1 MSTTISLSPLASHK
15 IQQTHYDRLAVVYVR
30 QSHPQQV
37 LRHQE
42 STRLQYGLAER
53 AQALGWVQSQ
63 VLVIDEDLGKSADS
77 VAGRSGFQR
86 LVAEVSLA
94 HVGIILGLEMSRLAR
109 SNRDWHHLLEVC
121 ALFGTLIGDLD
132 GIYDPTDYN
141 DRLLLGLKGAMS
153 EAELH
158 VLKQRM
164 VAGKRA
170 KAERGELGMLVPM
183 GYIRR
188 PSGEVVK
195 DPDEQAQAVIAL
207 IFEQFE
213 RLGTIH
219 GVLRYL
225 VQHQVRVP
233 QRLRFGPSKGELVWR
248 RPNRTTLSNLLH
260 HPIYAGAYVYGRRPT
275 DPKRKQP
282 GRPSTGRLV
291 AQPEDCQVLL
301 HDRLAAYISWE
312 QFERNRRQLEANTQA
327 GLGVIRYGPSLLS
340 GLVVCGRCGL
350 RMAAVYN
357 NNGTGLRYNCAR
369 EMVDYGGAL
378 CQSLAGLPL
387 DAWIS
392 ALVLQALEPAALE
405 VSLAVAADVEAQRQ
419 RLHQQW
425 DQRLERA
432 AYEVDRAA
440 RHYRAVDPEN
450 RLVARTLERQWED
463 ALQAQ
468 ERLQADHRRLLAQ
481 QPATLSAAERDA
493 IRRLASDLPA
503 LWQAQ
508 TTTAADRQAIIRQLV
523 ERVVVTV
530 QGESEKVDLEVHWM
544 GGHRTHTQRIRPVA
558 RLDQLSYYPDLL
570 ARAAVLHQEGL
581 RRTAIA
587 QVLNREGW
595 RPPKRRPTFTAEMV
609 HTLLRRQG
617 LGLSL
622 SRPRSVRREA
632 DEWTL
637 PALAYALEM
646 PHPTLYRWLCKGYL
660 KARRDQDGGQ
670 WLIWADV
677 QELQRLRAR
686 RQAPRVWTRPSPKTS
701 SEPSGSSGRVTAT
714 GEKKRGASQGRG
726 IQRNGDFT

>member
-1 MSTTISLSPLASHK
+1 MSTQSSFSPLTSHK
-15 IQQTHYDRLAVVYVR
+15 IQDVHIDRLAVVYVR

-53 AQALGWVQSQ
+53 AQALGWAKPQ

-183 GYIRR
+183 GYVRR

-225 VQHQVRVP
+225 VQHQIRVP
-233 QRLRFGPSKGELVWR
+233 QRVRFGPSKGELVWR
-248 RPNRTTLSNLLH
+248 RPNRTTLSNVLH

-282 GRPSTGRLV
+282 GRPATGRLV
-291 AQPEDCQVLL
+291 AKPEDCQVLL
-301 HDRLAAYISWE
+301 HDRIAAYISWE

-327 GLGVIRYGPSLLS
+327 ALGVIRYGPSLLS

-350 RMAAVYN
+350 RMAAAYN
-357 NNGTGLRYNCAR
+357 NNGAGLRYSCSR
-369 EMVDYGGAL
+369 EMVDYGGSM
-378 CQSLAGLPL
+378 CQSLTGTPL
-387 DAWIS
+387 DTWMS
-392 ALVLQALEPAALE
+392 ELVLQALEPAALE
-405 VSLAVAADVEAQRQ
+405 VSLDVAADVEAQRQ

-425 DQRLERA
+425 DKRLERA
-432 AYEVDRAA
+432 TYEVERAA
-440 RHYRAVDPEN
+440 RHYDAVEPEN
-450 RLVARTLERQWED
+450 RLVARTLERQWEQ
-463 ALQAQ
+463 ALEAQAQ
-468 ERLQADHRRLLAQ
+468 LQADHRRFLAE

-503 LWQAQ
+503 LWHAE

-530 QGESEKVDLEVHWM
+530 QGESEKVDLEVHWI
-544 GGHRTHTQRIRPVA
+544 GGHRTHAQRIRPVA
-558 RLDQLSYYPDLL
+558 RLDQLSYYPALL
-570 ARAAVLHQEGL
+570 AHVAALHQQGL
-581 RRTAIA
+581 GRGAIA
-587 QVLNREGW
+587 ERLNTEGW
-595 RPPKRRPTFTAEMV
+595 RPAKRRSTFTAEMV
-609 HTLLRRQG
+609 RSLLMRQG
-617 LGLSL
+617 LSSVV
-622 SRPRSVRREA
+622 SRSRSVAREA
-632 DEWTL
+632 NEWTL
-637 PALAYALEM
+637 PELAYALEM

-660 KARRDQDGGQ
+660 HSRRDPGGVQ
-670 WLIWADV
+670 WLIWADAG
-677 QELQRLRAR
+677 ELQRLRER
-686 RQAPRVWTRPSPKTS
+686 RQAPRTWRQPAPQTS
-701 SEPSGSSGRVTAT
+701 SEPSAGSESGA
-714 GEKKRGASQGRG
+714 GEA
-726 IQRNGDFT
+726 

>member
-1 MSTTISLSPLASHK
+1 MSITIPRSPLASHK
-15 IQQTHYDRLAVVYVR
+15 IQATHYDRLAVVYVR

-37 LRHQE
+37 MRHQE
-42 STRLQYGLAER
+42 STRLQYGLAAH
-53 AQALGWVQSQ
+53 AQALGWGKSQ

-109 SNRDWHHLLEVC
+109 SNLDWHHLLEVC
-121 ALFGTLIGDLD
+121 ALFGTLLGDLD
-132 GIYDPTDYN
+132 GLYDPTDYN
-141 DRLLLGLKGAMS
+141 DRLFLGLKGAMS

-170 KAERGELGMLVPM
+170 KAARGELGMPVPM
-183 GYIRR
+183 GYGRR

-195 DPDEQAQAVIAL
+195 DPDEQVQAVIAL

-219 GVLRYL
+219 AVLRYL

-233 QRLRFGPSKGELVWR
+233 QRVRFGPTKGELVWR
-248 RPNRTTLSNLLH
+248 RPKRTTLSNVLH

-282 GRPSTGRLV
+282 GRPATGRVV
-291 AQPEDCQVLL
+291 AKPEDWHVLL
-301 HDRLAAYISWE
+301 HDRIAAYISWE

-327 GLGVIRYGPSLLS
+327 SLGVIRSGPSLLS
-340 GLVVCGRCGL
+340 GLVVCGRCGF

-357 NNGTGLRYNCAR
+357 NNGTGLRYNCSR
-369 EMVDYGGAL
+369 ELVDYGGAL

-387 DAWIS
+387 DAWLS
-392 ALVLQALEPAALE
+392 ALVLHALEPAALE
-405 VSLAVAADVEAQRQ
+405 VSLEVAADVEAQRQ
-419 RLHQQW
+419 RVHQQW

-440 RHYRAVDPEN
+440 RHYRAVDPEH

-463 ALQAQ
+463 ALEAQ
-468 ERLQADHRRLLAQ
+468 ERLQADHRRFLAE
-481 QPATLSAAERDA
+481 QPATLSAQERDA

-503 LWQAQ
+503 LWHAQ

-530 QGESEKVDLEVHWM
+530 QGESEQVALEVQWL
-544 GGHRTHTQRIRPVA
+544 GGHRTHVQRIRPVA
-558 RLDQLSYYPDLL
+558 RLEQLSYYPALL
-570 ARAAVLHQEGL
+570 ARVAVLHQQGL
-581 RRTAIA
+581 SRPSMA
-587 QVLNREGW
+587 QVLNAEGW
-595 RPPKRRPTFTAEMV
+595 RPPKRRLTFTAEMV
-609 HTLLRRQG
+609 RALLVRQG
-617 LGLSL
+617 LGTSV
-622 SRPRSVRREA
+622 SRARAVVREA

-637 PALAYALEM
+637 PELTYALEM

-660 KARRDQDGGQ
+660 TSRRDQGGVQ
-670 WLIWADV
+670 WLIWADAG
-677 QELQRLRAR
+677 ELQRLREL
-686 RQAPRVWTRPSPKTS
+686 RQAPRTWRRPSPKMS
-701 SEPSGSSGRVTAT
+701 SEPSECSGAGH
-714 GEKKRGASQGRG
+714 GEA
-726 IQRNGDFT
+726 